1 MSGYLLSVV
10 GTILISAVLTAIV
23 PEGKTAPTIKHI
35 ARLACLAIIISPIP
49 KFFQKNVSGTEIN
62 GNFFTEKVIQ
72 TDSSFIQYYSELRM
86 DHLETAIQRELFD
99 KFSINI
105 TIEIECEGS
114 EEYTGEL
121 IVKRIRLLET
131 SEMTEEKK
139 MVVWEYLKQNYC
151 SEVLIE

>member
-10 GTILISAVLTAIV
+10 GTILISAVLTVII
-23 PEGKTAPTIKHI
+23 PDGKTAPTIKHI

-49 KFFQKNVSGTEIN
+49 KLFQKNTSGTQIN

-72 TDSSFIQYYSELRM
+72 TDASFIQYYSELRINN
-86 DHLETAIQRELFD
+86 LEAIMEREILE

-105 TIEIECEGS
+105 KVEVECENV
-114 EEYTGEL
+114 EDYTGEL
-121 IVKRIRLLET
+121 NVKRIRLFET
-131 SEMTEEKK
+131 SGVTEEKK